1 MGRKHESPWTREPSN
16 FTNMEPHIGN
26 RSDVLDLLDRLI
38 EEADST
44 AGASNVIGGIPAWA
58 GSLSAALA
66 ALRNA
71 VDRNS
76 F

>member
-1 MGRKHESPWTREPSN
+1 MGKKHETSWTEAAPDYTITEPR
-16 FTNMEPHIGN
+16 IGN

-38 EEADST
+38 EGADATAEASYVS
-44 AGASNVIGGIPAWA
+44 GEISAWP

>member
-1 MGRKHESPWTREPSN
+1 MGKKYGPSRAGK
-16 FTNMEPHIGN
+16 FPDYTITEPHIGN

-38 EEADST
+38 ERANAA
-44 AGASNVIGGIPAWA
+44 AGAWNASGEISAWA
-58 GSLSAALA
+58 GSLSADLA
-66 ALRNA
+66 ALRDA

>member
-1 MGRKHESPWTREPSN
+1 MGKKHDPSWTGKPSDYII
-16 FTNMEPHIGN
+16 TEPHIGN

-38 EEADST
+38 ERANAS
-44 AGASNVIGGIPAWA
+44 AGAWNVSREISAWA

-66 ALRNA
+66 ALRDA
-71 VDRNS
+71 VNRNS